1 MDYTKVHNLRLYAK
15 AILRNLT
22 VRYRRNY
29 YKAME
34 KERAP
39 VINLQNLLEA
49 LPDIVYILD
58 TNGHFL
64 YLNAAVRWLGWEPG
78 ELLGKHFSEIVAED
92 DRARVS
98 RDSVLAQ
105 IRSQAAFPAVPPKLF
120 DERRSGERMTRD
132 LEVRLVHR
140 DTGEISY
147 GLVNAYGEFEMNGP
161 LGLDNSQVTL
171 GIIHD
176 NTMAHLYQ
184 KSLEANLEAKE
195 LQLRETHHRVKDNL
209 QVIASLLHLREMETR
224 DSRTKSIL
232 AELIAQIKAM
242 SMVHDTLS
250 QTERTQGVDVRDYFG
265 RFCALMEQTYGYIGC
280 PVSLSTNVEGCI
292 MDGEQLSSMAIIA
305 NELVGNAY
313 KHAFPNGRKGEI
325 HFEFSCDDDYYCM
338 AVSDNGIGINTKKT
352 GLGHEIVA
360 ALTTRMGGMVKV
372 FKEGGTKIEVRVPL
386 LQDQQIQGQQIANT
400 ESLSKTEIRK

>member
-15 AILRNLT
+15 AMRRNLT

-29 YKAME
+29 YKTME

-209 QVIASLLHLREMETR
+209 QVIASLLHLREMETT
-224 DSRTKSIL
+224 DSRTKSTL

-280 PVSLSTNVEGCI
+280 PVSLFTDVEGCM

-305 NELVGNAY
+305 NELVSNAY

-325 HFEFSCDDDYYCM
+325 HFEFFCDDDYYYM

-360 ALTTRMGGMVKV
+360 ALTARMDGQVKV
-372 FKEGGTKIEVRVPL
+372 SQEGGTRIEVRIPL
-386 LQDQQIQGQQIANT
+386 LQDQQVANT